1 MGFDNK
7 AKSKIPSKRFH
18 YNYLPKL
25 MDALENQCT
34 TCVHQTVNNLCT
46 LLANIALTFSSFAA
60 MKTISRCMKE
70 KQENTLQPISNH
82 TQTTHVQVSFANN
95 VTTTIDLW
103 CSG

>member
-46 LLANIALTFSSFAA
+46 LLANIVLTFSSFAA

-70 KQENTLQPISNH
+70 KQEHLATHLQPYP
-82 TQTTHVQVSFANN
+82 QTTHVQVSFANN